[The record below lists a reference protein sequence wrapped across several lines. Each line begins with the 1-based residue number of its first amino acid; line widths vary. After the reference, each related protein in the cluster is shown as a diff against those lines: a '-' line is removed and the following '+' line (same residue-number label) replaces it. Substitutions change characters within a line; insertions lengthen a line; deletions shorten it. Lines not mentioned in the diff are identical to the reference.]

1 MSNIIPNQ
9 RFILHLWLADL
20 MVNDHDA
27 EHINDLLDYPHH
39 DHRRH
44 HQVLCSLCGWPMCSE
59 ECSLRSPHADLEC
72 QLFRFFS
79 SDIGNWSIIIMI
91 GFFQP
96 NWLESEL

>member
-9 RFILHLWLADL
+9 RFILHLWFADV
-20 MVNDHDA
+20 MVDDHDG

-39 DHRRH
+39 DGRPH

-72 QLFRFFS
+72 QLFRYFLL
-79 SDIGNWSIIIMI
+79 M
-91 GFFQP
+91 
-96 NWLESEL
+96 